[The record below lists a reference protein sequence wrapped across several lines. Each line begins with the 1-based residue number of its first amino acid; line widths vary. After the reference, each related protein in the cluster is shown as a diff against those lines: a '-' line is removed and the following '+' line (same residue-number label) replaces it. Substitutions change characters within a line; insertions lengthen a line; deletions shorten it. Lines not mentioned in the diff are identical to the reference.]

1 LPGEK
6 RKDNKF
12 VPKNRKKFTRVPLQD
27 PIKTRSHSRNPRTVR
42 GLKRKGRDQTR
53 PLTATVDEL
62 NEGRRCSAPVHRDAG
77 STLNKR
83 RRPSFG
89 PVHRDA
95 GSTLNKRRRP
105 SLTGRRRSAWARR
118 TAQSDQG
125 SFAGC
130 SVPGSCPHQTIP
142 FVLLVGHSVHAP
154 QQSRAERRAAPAGC
168 RRGSF
173 FVVGAQARL
182 CSRARARDALDGRPC
197 LGACASASSV
207 LLGLSG
213 GEGSARP

>member
-83 RRPSFG
+83 RRPS
-89 PVHRDA
+89 
-95 GSTLNKRRRP
+95 
-105 SLTGRRRSAWARR
+105 LTGRRRSAWARR

-142 FVLLVGHSVHAP
+142 FVLLVGHSLHAP

-182 CSRARARDALDGRPC
+182 CSRARARDALDGRPR